1 MEDDRVSTPTGYPHH
16 QGLLLLRL
24 QITRLHA
31 VSLVPPAADTAFW
44 FMEGDAFLQFSL
56 PSPNNP
62 QIMVCHSP
70 S

>member
-1 MEDDRVSTPTGYPHH
+1 MNSTANTWG
-16 QGLLLLRL
+16 GGD
-24 QITRLHA
+24 
-31 VSLVPPAADTAFW
+31 ADTAFW